1 MYKHFF
7 KRLLDIVLSG
17 CALIVLSPIYLIVAI
32 YVACTMG
39 LPVLF
44 TQART
49 GLNGKT
55 FKMYKFRSMTNKKD
69 KDGNLLPE
77 SERLTKAGIALRSSS
92 LDELPEIWSIF
103 TGKMSIIGPRPLP
116 TYYEPYY
123 YKEDWDRHNV
133 RGGLLPPDSLYGD
146 TTPSW
151 ETQLEYDRY
160 YAENVSFWLD
170 CKVLWITFKILFMR
184 TQEDY
189 GTCERPHLSAYRKD
203 LVKEGETLRNISI
216 KDINNK

>member
-1 MYKHFF
+1 M
-7 KRLLDIVLSG
+7 
-17 CALIVLSPIYLIVAI
+17 ALIILSPIFLIVAI

-55 FKMYKFRSMTNKKD
+55 FKMYKFRSMSNKKD
-69 KDGNLLPE
+69 KEGNLLPE
-77 SERLTKAGIALRSSS
+77 NERLTNSGIALRSSS

-123 YKEDWDRHNV
+123 YKEEWERHIV
-133 RGGLLPPDSLYGD
+133 RGGLLPPDSLSRN

-151 ETQLEYDRY
+151 ETQLDYDRY
-160 YAENVSFWLD
+160 YAENLSFGLD
-170 CKVLWITFKILFMR
+170 CKVLWVTFKILFMR
-184 TQEDY
+184 TKENY
-189 GTCERPHLSAYRKD
+189 GICERPHLSAYRKD
-203 LVKEGETLRNISI
+203 LVNEGQDLRNLSCKRPIHRV
-216 KDINNK
+216 DLNL

>member
-1 MYKHFF
+1 MYRHFF
-7 KRLLDIVLSG
+7 KRFLDIVLSG
-17 CALIVLSPIYLIVAI
+17 CALIVLSPVYLIVAI

-49 GLNGKT
+49 GLRGKT

-123 YKEDWDRHNV
+123 YKEDWTRHDV
-133 RGGLLPPDSLYGD
+133 RGGLLPPDSLSGD

-160 YAENVSFWLD
+160 YAENLSFLLD
-170 CKVLWITFKILFMR
+170 CKVLWVTFKILFKR
-184 TQEDY
+184 TQENY
-189 GTCERPHLSAYRKD
+189 GTCERPHLSEYRKD
-203 LVKEGETLRNISI
+203 LIKEGEVLRTKSI
-216 KDINNK
+216 NDK

>member
-103 TGKMSIIGPRPLP
+103 TGKMSIISQATHPANLIAKQ
-116 TYYEPYY
+116 Y
-123 YKEDWDRHNV
+123 
-133 RGGLLPPDSLYGD
+133 LL
-146 TTPSW
+146 W
-151 ETQLEYDRY
+151 
-160 YAENVSFWLD
+160 
-170 CKVLWITFKILFMR
+170 
-184 TQEDY
+184 
-189 GTCERPHLSAYRKD
+189 
-203 LVKEGETLRNISI
+203 
-216 KDINNK
+216 